1 MVGNGARS
9 KSAQMVASASVQD
22 AATLRFRLEPLRR
35 ASAQGPEHRIEALFG
50 AVPLVRASVVAD
62 RPIDSLRSILTRA
75 ENDLHPL
82 RTMLRS
88 ISKVR
93 SERGP
98 RAGALGV

>member
-1 MVGNGARS
+1 MLERRD
-9 KSAQMVASASVQD
+9 MVASASVQD
-22 AATLRFRLEPLRR
+22 AATLRLRLESLRL
-35 ASAQGPEHRIEALFG
+35 ASAQGSERRIAASFR
-50 AVPLVRASVVAD
+50 AVPSGASVVAD
-62 RPIDSLRSILTRA
+62 RPIDALRSILTRA
-75 ENDLHPL
+75 QNDLHPL

>member
-1 MVGNGARS
+1 MVGNGACS
-9 KSAQMVASASVQD
+9 KSAHMVASASVQD

-35 ASAQGPEHRIEALFG
+35 ASAQGPDRRIEALFG
-50 AVPLVRASVVAD
+50 AVPLGAPVVAD

-75 ENDLHPL
+75 QNDLHPL

>member
-1 MVGNGARS
+1 MVGNGACS
-9 KSAQMVASASVQD
+9 KSAHMVAASTVQD
-22 AATLRFRLEPLRR
+22 AATLRLRLESLQR
-35 ASAQGPEHRIEALFG
+35 ASAQGPERRIEDLFR
-50 AVPLVRASVVAD
+50 AVPFRGRRLVAD
-62 RPIDSLRSILTRA
+62 RPIDSLRSILPRVQS
-75 ENDLHPL
+75 DLHPL